1 MAPAHRSGTVRPVP
15 RGVAQPYQERNPP
28 VTQFQR
34 PLVLGL
40 LAGICSAASLYGQ
53 SQEESTVLS
62 ATQVLNEIMA
72 ISTKQIPQAMLAN
85 AHGIAIVPN
94 VVKGGF
100 VVGVRY
106 GKGLVVVRD
115 GTGTWRPPM
124 FITLTGGSLGWQ
136 AGIQA
141 TDLILVF
148 RTEKSIQGLMSGK
161 FTIGADASA
170 AAGPVGRQASAAT
183 DAQLRAEI
191 LSYSRSRGLFAGVA
205 LDGTALQV
213 DAVANQVYYGNSG
226 FTPAG
231 TVVPQNAQLPASAVH
246 LLNLIA
252 QHSGG
257 VAPQQIAQTSG
268 AASPGVPSSE
278 AGPAALGDLA
288 AVRGELGAQTPQLN
302 ALLDDNWKRFL
313 ALPPELLSPTAQ
325 PAPAALTEVIGRFE
339 SVLRDPQYQALTQR
353 PEFRKTLE
361 LLRRYR
367 ELQSI
372 VESPA
377 MRLPP
382 PPTSPQTGAAPGPM
396 PRY

>member
-1 MAPAHRSGTVRPVP
+1 VLNLRRPFC
-15 RGVAQPYQERNPP
+15 
-28 VTQFQR
+28 VT
-34 PLVLGL
+34 LVL
-40 LAGICSAASLYGQ
+40 LAAFVPALTLRAQ
-53 SQEESTVLS
+53 SQEEVTVTS

-72 ISTKQIPQAMLAN
+72 IPSKQIPQSMLAN
-85 AHGIAIVPN
+85 AFGLAIVPN

-100 VVGVRY
+100 VVGLRY

-115 GTGTWRPPM
+115 GTGAWRPPM

-148 RTEKSIQGLMSGK
+148 KTEKSVQGLMSGK

-183 DAQLRAEI
+183 DAQLKSEI

-226 FTPAG
+226 YTPAG
-231 TVVPQNAQLPASAVH
+231 TVLPQNAQLPQSAVQLMNVVAQYSGGTAPQPVAQAPGAAPGMVPPGAPVATPASAT
-246 LLNLIA
+246 A
-252 QHSGG
+252 P
-257 VAPQQIAQTSG
+257 VAT
-268 AASPGVPSSE
+268 
-278 AGPAALGDLA
+278 DLA
-288 AVRGELGAQTPQLN
+288 AVRTELAKQSQQLQ
-302 ALLDDNWKRFL
+302 AMLDDTWKRFL
-313 ALPPELLSPTAQ
+313 ALPPEILSGAGQ
-325 PAPAALTEVIGRFE
+325 PSPAALTDAISRYE

-353 PEFRKTLE
+353 PEFRGTLE

-367 ELQSI
+367 EFSAVVANPVQL
-372 VESPA
+372 
-377 MRLPP
+377 LPP
-382 PPTSPQTGAAPGPM
+382 PPTGPQTGTAPVTL

>member
-1 MAPAHRSGTVRPVP
+1 VP
-15 RGVAQPYQERNPP
+15 KLRQLFCFLFAV
-28 VTQFQR
+28 
-34 PLVLGL
+34 
-40 LAGICSAASLYGQ
+40 LAGIVPAITLRAQ
-53 SQEESTVLS
+53 SQEEVIVTS
-62 ATQVLNEIMA
+62 AAQVLNEIMA
-72 ISTKQIPQAMLAN
+72 IPTKQIPQSMFAN
-85 AHGIAIVPN
+85 AQGIAIVPN

-115 GTGTWRPPM
+115 GTGAWRPPM

-148 RTEKSIQGLMSGK
+148 KTQKSVQGLMSGK

-183 DAQLRAEI
+183 DAQLKSEI
-191 LSYSRSRGLFAGVA
+191 LSYSRSRGLFAGIA

-231 TVVPQNAQLPASAVH
+231 TVLPQNAQLPPSAVQ
-246 LLNLIA
+246 LMNLIA
-252 QHSGG
+252 QYSGG
-257 VAPQQIAQTSG
+257 VAPQPVAEAPGMAPLGSPVATP
-268 AASPGVPSSE
+268 AS
-278 AGPAALGDLA
+278 ATTPAAPDLA
-288 AVRGELGAQTPQLN
+288 TLRAELAKQSQQLQ
-302 ALLDDNWKRFL
+302 AMLDDTWKRFL
-313 ALPPELLSPTAQ
+313 ALPPELVSGTAQ
-325 PAPAALTEVIGRFE
+325 PSPAAVTDAISRYET
-339 SVLRDPQYQALTQR
+339 VLRDPQYQALTQR
-353 PEFRKTLE
+353 PEFRTTLE

-367 ELQSI
+367 EASAI
-372 VESPA
+372 VAGPA
-377 MRLPP
+377 QLLPP
-382 PPTSPQTGAAPGPM
+382 PPPTGSQTGTAPGAL

>member
-1 MAPAHRSGTVRPVP
+1 MTKPLRPLL
-15 RGVAQPYQERNPP
+15 
-28 VTQFQR
+28 
-34 PLVLGL
+34 LVLGL
-40 LAGICSAASLYGQ
+40 AAVLPVAASLSGQ
-53 SQEESTVLS
+53 TQEESTVLS
-62 ATQVLNEIMA
+62 ATQVLHEIMA

-106 GKGLVVVRD
+106 GRGLVVVRD

-148 RTEKSIQGLMSGK
+148 RTPKSIQGLMSGK

-231 TVVPQNAQLPASAVH
+231 TVVPQNAQLPPSAAQ

-252 QHSGG
+252 QYSGG
-257 VAPQQIAQTSG
+257 VAPQEIVRTG
-268 AASPGVPSSE
+268 GEAAPGTPP
-278 AGPAALGDLA
+278 PAAAAAAPADLA
-288 AVRGELGAQTPQLN
+288 AVRAELAAQSPQLH

-313 ALPPELLSPTAQ
+313 ALPTELFSPAAQ
-325 PAPAALTEVIGRFE
+325 PSPAALTEAIGRYE

-353 PEFRKTLE
+353 PEFRQTLE

-367 ELQSI
+367 ELSSL
-372 VESPA
+372 VAGPGVL
-377 MRLPP
+377 LPP
-382 PPTSPQTGAAPGPM
+382 PPPANPQTGAAPGPA

>member
-1 MAPAHRSGTVRPVP
+1 V
-15 RGVAQPYQERNPP
+15 
-28 VTQFQR
+28 
-34 PLVLGL
+34 L
-40 LAGICSAASLYGQ
+40 LAGFFPAVTLRAQ
-53 SQEESTVLS
+53 SQEEVIVTS
-62 ATQVLNEIMA
+62 AAQVLNEIMA
-72 ISTKQIPQAMLAN
+72 IPTKQIPQSMFAN
-85 AHGIAIVPN
+85 AQGIAIVPN

-115 GTGTWRPPM
+115 GTGAWRPPM

-148 RTEKSIQGLMSGK
+148 KTQKSVQGLMSGK

-183 DAQLRAEI
+183 DAQLKSEI
-191 LSYSRSRGLFAGVA
+191 LSYSRSRGLFAGIA

-231 TVVPQNAQLPASAVH
+231 TVLPQNAQLPPSAVQ
-246 LLNLIA
+246 LMNLIA
-252 QHSGG
+252 QYSGG
-257 VAPQQIAQTSG
+257 VAPQPVAEAPGMAPLGSPVATP
-268 AASPGVPSSE
+268 AS
-278 AGPAALGDLA
+278 ATTPAAPDLA
-288 AVRGELGAQTPQLN
+288 TLRAELAKQSQQLQ
-302 ALLDDNWKRFL
+302 AMLDDTWKRFL
-313 ALPPELLSPTAQ
+313 ALPPELVSGTAQ
-325 PAPAALTEVIGRFE
+325 PSPAVVTDAISRYET
-339 SVLRDPQYQALTQR
+339 VLRDPQYQALTQR
-353 PEFRKTLE
+353 PEFRSTLE

-367 ELQSI
+367 EACAI
-372 VESPA
+372 VAGPGS
-377 MRLPP
+377 LPP
-382 PPTSPQTGAAPGPM
+382 PPTGAAPGTL

>member
-1 MAPAHRSGTVRPVP
+1 MPKLD
-15 RGVAQPYQERNPP
+15 
-28 VTQFQR
+28 R
-34 PLVLGL
+34 PLLLVLAL
-40 LAGICSAASLYGQ
+40 LAGLASAAPLYGQ
-53 SQEESTVLS
+53 AQEESTILS
-62 ATQVLNEIMA
+62 ATQVLHEIMA
-72 ISTKQIPQAMLAN
+72 IPGKQIPQSLFAN
-85 AHGIAIVPN
+85 AHGVAIVPN

-106 GKGLVVVRD
+106 GRGLVVVRD
-115 GTGTWRPPM
+115 GTGSWRPPM

-148 RTEKSIQGLMSGK
+148 KTQKSVQGLMSGK

-183 DAQLRAEI
+183 DAQLGAEI
-191 LSYSRSRGLFAGVA
+191 LSYSRSRGLFAGIA

-213 DAVANQVYYGNSG
+213 DAIANQVYYGNSG

-231 TVVPQNAQLPASAVH
+231 TVLPQNAQLPASAVQ
-246 LLNLIA
+246 LMNLIA
-252 QHSGG
+252 QYSGG
-257 VAPQQIAQTSG
+257 VAPEVAQPAG
-268 AASPGVPSSE
+268 VASPGFAAPGT
-278 AGPAALGDLA
+278 APAPADLA
-288 AVRGELGAQTPQLN
+288 AVRADLAVQAPQLH

-313 ALPPELLSPTAQ
+313 ALPSELFSATAQ
-325 PAPAALTEVIGRFE
+325 PSPAALTDAIGRYE

-353 PEFRKTLE
+353 SEFRTTLE

-367 ELQSI
+367 ECSAI
-372 VESPA
+372 VAGPGA
-377 MRLPP
+377 FLPP
-382 PPTSPQTGAAPGPM
+382 PPTGPQTGAAPGPL

>member
-1 MAPAHRSGTVRPVP
+1 MPKLRHLFCFLFAV
-15 RGVAQPYQERNPP
+15 
-28 VTQFQR
+28 
-34 PLVLGL
+34 
-40 LAGICSAASLYGQ
+40 LAGIVPAITLRAQ
-53 SQEESTVLS
+53 SQEDVIVTS

-72 ISTKQIPQAMLAN
+72 IPTKQIPQSMFAN
-85 AHGIAIVPN
+85 AQGIAIVPN

-115 GTGTWRPPM
+115 GTGAWRPPM

-148 RTEKSIQGLMSGK
+148 KTQKSVQGLMSGK

-183 DAQLRAEI
+183 DAQLKSEI
-191 LSYSRSRGLFAGVA
+191 LSYSRSRGLFAGIA

-231 TVVPQNAQLPASAVH
+231 TVLPQNAQLPPSAVQ
-246 LLNLIA
+246 LMNLIA
-252 QHSGG
+252 QYSGG
-257 VAPQQIAQTSG
+257 VAPQPVAEAPGMAPLGSPVATP
-268 AASPGVPSSE
+268 AS
-278 AGPAALGDLA
+278 ATTPAAPDLA
-288 AVRGELGAQTPQLN
+288 TLRAELAKQSQQLQ
-302 ALLDDNWKRFL
+302 AMLDDTWKRFL
-313 ALPPELLSPTAQ
+313 ALPPELVSGTAQ
-325 PAPAALTEVIGRFE
+325 PSPAVVTDAISRYET
-339 SVLRDPQYQALTQR
+339 VLRDPQYQALTQR
-353 PEFRKTLE
+353 PEFRTTLE

-367 ELQSI
+367 EASAI
-372 VESPA
+372 VAGPA
-377 MRLPP
+377 SLLPP
-382 PPTSPQTGAAPGPM
+382 PPTGSQTGAAAGAL

>member
-1 MAPAHRSGTVRPVP
+1 MLNLRQPLGLILVLLAAVAPA
-15 RGVAQPYQERNPP
+15 
-28 VTQFQR
+28 
-34 PLVLGL
+34 
-40 LAGICSAASLYGQ
+40 ISLRAQ
-53 SQEESTVLS
+53 SQEEVTVTS
-62 ATQVLNEIMA
+62 ASQVLNEIMA
-72 ISTKQIPQAMLAN
+72 IPSKQIPQAMLAN

-115 GTGTWRPPM
+115 GTGAWRPPM

-148 RTEKSIQGLMSGK
+148 KTQKSVQGLMSGK

-183 DAQLRAEI
+183 DAQLKSEI
-191 LSYSRSRGLFAGVA
+191 LSYSRSRGLFAGIA

-231 TVVPQNAQLPASAVH
+231 TVLPQNAQLPPSAVQLMNLVAQYSGGAAPQPVAAAPGMAPAGAPAAIPASATTP
-246 LLNLIA
+246 
-252 QHSGG
+252 
-257 VAPQQIAQTSG
+257 AP
-268 AASPGVPSSE
+268 P
-278 AGPAALGDLA
+278 DLA
-288 AVRGELGAQTPQLN
+288 AVQAELAKQSQQLQ
-302 ALLDDNWKRFL
+302 AMLDDTWKRFL
-313 ALPPELLSPTAQ
+313 ALPPEILSGTGQ
-325 PAPAALTEVIGRFE
+325 PSPAAVTDAISRYET
-339 SVLRDPQYQALTQR
+339 VLRDPQYQALTQR
-353 PEFRKTLE
+353 PEFRGTLE

-367 ELQSI
+367 EASAI
-372 VESPA
+372 VSGPA
-377 MRLPP
+377 QLLPP
-382 PPTSPQTGAAPGPM
+382 PPPTGAAPGTL

>member
-1 MAPAHRSGTVRPVP
+1 MLYLRRPLCHVFVLLAAVAPAVSLRAQTQEDVTV
-15 RGVAQPYQERNPP
+15 
-28 VTQFQR
+28 T
-34 PLVLGL
+34 
-40 LAGICSAASLYGQ
+40 SAA
-53 SQEESTVLS
+53 
-62 ATQVLNEIMA
+62 QVLNEIMA
-72 ISTKQIPQAMLAN
+72 IPSKQIPQSMLAN
-85 AHGIAIVPN
+85 AYGLAIVPN

-115 GTGTWRPPM
+115 GTGAWRPPM

-148 RTEKSIQGLMSGK
+148 KTEKSVQGLMSGK

-183 DAQLRAEI
+183 DAQLKSEI

-213 DAVANQVYYGNSG
+213 DTVANQVYYGNSG
-226 FTPAG
+226 YTPAG
-231 TVVPQNAQLPASAVH
+231 TVMPQNAQLPASAVQ
-246 LLNLIA
+246 LMNLVA
-252 QHSGG
+252 QYSGG
-257 VAPQQIAQTSG
+257 AAPPAVAQAPG
-268 AASPGVPSSE
+268 AVPGMAAPGTPLATPASATAPDAPDVS
-278 AGPAALGDLA
+278 AVRADLA
-288 AVRGELGAQTPQLN
+288 KQAQQLQ
-302 ALLDDNWKRFL
+302 AMLDDTWKRFL
-313 ALPPELLSPTAQ
+313 ALPPEILSGAGQ
-325 PAPAALTEVIGRFE
+325 PSPAALTDAISRYE

-353 PEFRKTLE
+353 PEFRSTLE

-367 ELQSI
+367 EFS
-372 VESPA
+372 A
-377 MRLPP
+377 MLANPVQLLPP
-382 PPTSPQTGAAPGPM
+382 PPSGPQTGTAPGAL